1 MSKPT
6 YRASDVI
13 AEIDEWYNESLKSVY
28 GCEPIEKE
36 KIKII
41 SDGKTAKLFID
52 GKKVP
57 GKDVELHFSGHVGK
71 EPMITVDATGIKKNE
86 NDTPMLN
93 EDRTEILTEGIKIN
107 C

>member
-6 YRASDVI
+6 YRASAVI

-41 SDGKTAKLFID
+41 SDGETAKLFID
-52 GKKVP
+52 GKKCRV
-57 GKDVELHFSGHVGK
+57 K
-71 EPMITVDATGIKKNE
+71 
-86 NDTPMLN
+86 MLN
-93 EDRTEILTEGIKIN
+93 YISVPMQEKN
-107 C
+107 Q

>member
-6 YRASDVI
+6 YRASAVI
-13 AEIDEWYNESLKSVY
+13 AEIDEWYNESWKSVY

-41 SDGKTAKLFID
+41 TDGETAELYVD

-57 GKDVELHFSGHVGK
+57 SIDLELHFSGHVGV
-71 EPMITVDATGIKKNE
+71 EPMIVIYANWIKTDE
-86 NDTPMLN
+86 NNVPMLN
-93 EDRTEILTEGIKIN
+93 EKKAEVLTEGIKIN

>member
-6 YRASDVI
+6 YCASAVI
-13 AEIDEWYNESLKSVY
+13 AEIDEWYNESWKSVY

-41 SDGKTAKLFID
+41 SDGETAKLFID

-57 GKDVELHFSGHVGK
+57 GKDVELHFSAHAG
-71 EPMITVDATGIKKNE
+71 EEQMIVIDANWIKTDE
-86 NDTPMLN
+86 NNVPMLN
-93 EDRTEILTEGIKIN
+93 EKRTEVLTEGIKIN